1 MNTTPASIGAANP
14 SSSTETERLTREL
27 AQVRAEFQDF
37 VHSVSH
43 DLRAPLRHINA
54 FSKILE
60 EDLANPPPDIL
71 GHLST
76 IRQAA
81 QLLTQQ
87 LDGLTALSRLGQ
99 QSLNVQAVPLAPL
112 AQAVVD
118 ELAQRHPERQVRWQ
132 VAQDMPLVLTDA
144 DLLRQVFTHLLDN
157 ALKFSR
163 SRAPAQVTLSWQV
176 VTPLDAER
184 PTEATSAGQGAEPT
198 TTQGSDQLAVQ
209 TGGVRL
215 CQIRVTDN
223 GVGFAPAQA
232 HKLFKVFARLHPAR
246 DHDGLGL
253 GLVSC
258 RKIVARLG
266 GCIDITA
273 QPQAGCCVTV
283 TLPMA
288 AADSPQ
294 TCCVSG

>member
-1 MNTTPASIGAANP
+1 MNPSDLSANLPEPASAA
-14 SSSTETERLTREL
+14 EVARLTREL

-60 EDLANPPPDIL
+60 EDLSNPPPDIL
-71 GHLST
+71 GHLNT

-99 QSLNVQAVPLAPL
+99 QPLKLQAVPMTPL

-118 ELAQRHPERQVRWQ
+118 ELAQRHPERQVQWR
-132 VAQDMPLVLTDA
+132 VAPDMPLVLADA
-144 DLLRQVFTHLLDN
+144 DLLRQLLVHLLDN

-176 VTPLDAER
+176 AGPLV
-184 PTEATSAGQGAEPT
+184 AGQPADVAPLEQGADPAAN
-198 TTQGSDQLAVQ
+198 QGSDQVADHA
-209 TGGVRL
+209 GGARL
-215 CQIRVTDN
+215 CQISVTDN
-223 GVGFAPAQA
+223 GVGLRQ
-232 HKLFKVFARLHPAR
+232 HRR
-246 DHDGLGL
+246 T
-253 GLVSC
+253 SC
-258 RKIVARLG
+258 SRCLP
-266 GCIDITA
+266 GCTRRETMTDWA
-273 QPQAGCCVTV
+273 WAW
-283 TLPMA
+283 
-288 AADSPQ
+288 
-294 TCCVSG
+294 

>member
-1 MNTTPASIGAANP
+1 MYTTPTPMGAVNP
-14 SSSTETERLTREL
+14 ASSTETAQLTREL

-60 EDLANPPPDIL
+60 EDLSNPPPDIL
-71 GHLST
+71 GHLGT

-87 LDGLTALSRLGQ
+87 LDGLTLLARLGQ
-99 QSLNVQAVPLAPL
+99 QPLNVQAVPLAPL
-112 AQAVVD
+112 ARAVVD
-118 ELAQRHPERQVRWQ
+118 ELSQRHPDRQVHWQ
-132 VAQDMPLVLTDA
+132 VAQDLPQVLADA
-144 DLLRQVFTHLLDN
+144 DLLRQVLMQLLDN
-157 ALKFSR
+157 ALKFSHR
-163 SRAPAQVTLSWQV
+163 RAPAQVSLAWQV
-176 VTPLDAER
+176 VSPLVAGR
-184 PTEATSAGQGAEPT
+184 PMEATAAGMGAEPT
-198 TTQGSDQLAVQ
+198 ANQEADQAGDHARSARQ
-209 TGGVRL
+209 

-246 DHDGLGL
+246 DYDGLGL

-258 RKIVARLG
+258 HKIVARLG
-266 GCIDITA
+266 GRMDITA
-273 QPQAGCCVTV
+273 QPDAGCCVTV

-288 AADSPQ
+288 
-294 TCCVSG
+294 

>member
-1 MNTTPASIGAANP
+1 MSTPPASMGADSPA
-14 SSSTETERLTREL
+14 SSVETERLAREL

-60 EDLANPPPDIL
+60 EDLSNPPPDIL

-99 QSLNVQAVPLAPL
+99 QPLNIQVVPLAPL

-118 ELAQRHPERQVRWQ
+118 ELAQRHPDRQVQWQ
-132 VAQDMPLVLTDA
+132 VAQDLPLVLADA
-144 DLLRQVFTHLLDN
+144 DLLRQVLTHLLDN

-163 SRAPAQVTLSWQV
+163 SRELAQVTLSWQK
-176 VTPLDAER
+176 TAALIAGQSADAA
-184 PTEATSAGQGAEPT
+184 PVGQGAEPT
-198 TTQGSDQLAVQ
+198 ATQGSDQVEVQ
-209 TGGVRL
+209 AGSARS

-232 HKLFKVFARLHPAR
+232 HKLFKVFAKLHPAR
-246 DHDGLGL
+246 DYDGLGM

-258 RKIVARLG
+258 RKIVERLG
-266 GCIDITA
+266 GGIDITA
-273 QPQAGCCVTV
+273 QPDAGCCVTV

-288 AADSPQ
+288 
-294 TCCVSG
+294 

>member
-1 MNTTPASIGAANP
+1 MNTPPASLGAATPAD
-14 SSSTETERLTREL
+14 STEVERLAREL

-37 VHSVSH
+37 VHTVSH
-43 DLRAPLRHINA
+43 DLRAPLRHIHA

-60 EDLANPPPDIL
+60 EDLSNPPPEIL
-71 GHLST
+71 AHLHT
-76 IRQAA
+76 IRHAA

-99 QSLNVQAVPLAPL
+99 QPLNLQAVPLGPL
-112 AQAVVD
+112 ARSVVD
-118 ELAQRHPERQVRWQ
+118 ELAQRHPARQVQWQ
-132 VAQDMPLVLTDA
+132 VAEDLPLVLADA
-144 DLLRQVFTHLLDN
+144 DLLRKLLTHLLDN

-163 SRAPAQVTLSWQV
+163 KRELTQVTLSWQAV
-176 VTPLDAER
+176 SPQVAVRTAG
-184 PTEATSAGQGAEPT
+184 ATQAGQGEVPIAVL
-198 TTQGSDQLAVQ
+198 GSDQVEGQ
-209 TGGVRL
+209 TGGVRQ
-215 CQIRVTDN
+215 CQISITDN

-232 HKLFKVFARLHPAR
+232 YKLFKVFARLHPAR
-246 DHDGLGL
+246 DYDGLGL

-273 QPQAGCCVTV
+273 QPDAGCCVTV

-288 AADSPQ
+288 AEDSPR
-294 TCCVSG
+294 TCCA

>member
-1 MNTTPASIGAANP
+1 MNPSDLPADLPEPASAAEV
-14 SSSTETERLTREL
+14 TRLTREL
-27 AQVRAEFQDF
+27 AQVRVEFQNF

-60 EDLANPPPDIL
+60 EDLGNPPPDIL
-71 GHLST
+71 AHLST

-87 LDGLTALSRLGQ
+87 LDGLTVLSRLGQ
-99 QSLNVQAVPLAPL
+99 QPMNVQAVPLVPL

-118 ELAQRHPERQVRWQ
+118 ELVQRHPARQVHWQ
-132 VAQDMPLVLTDA
+132 LAQDMPPVLADA
-144 DLLRQVFTHLLDN
+144 NLLRQLLMHLLDN

-163 SRAPAQVTLSWQV
+163 SREMAQIALSWQV
-176 VTPLDAER
+176 AGPLDAGQ
-184 PTEATSAGQGAEPT
+184 PAQATPSGQGAEPT
-198 TTQGSDQLAVQ
+198 PIHGPAQVADQAGTTHQ
-209 TGGVRL
+209 
-215 CQIRVTDN
+215 CQISVTDN
-223 GVGFAPAQA
+223 GVGFAPAQV

-246 DHDGLGL
+246 DYEGLGL

-258 RKIVARLG
+258 RKIVDRLG
-266 GCIDITA
+266 GSIDITA
-273 QPQAGCCVTV
+273 QPDAGCCVTV

-288 AADSPQ
+288 
-294 TCCVSG
+294 

>member
-1 MNTTPASIGAANP
+1 MNPSDLSANLPEPASAA
-14 SSSTETERLTREL
+14 EVARLTREL

-60 EDLANPPPDIL
+60 EDLSNPPPDIL
-71 GHLST
+71 GHLNT

-99 QSLNVQAVPLAPL
+99 QPLKLQAVPLVPL
-112 AQAVVD
+112 AQSVVD
-118 ELAQRHPERQVRWQ
+118 ELAQRHPERQVQWR
-132 VAQDMPLVLTDA
+132 VAPDMPLVLADA
-144 DLLRQVFTHLLDN
+144 DLLRQLLVHLLDN

-176 VTPLDAER
+176 AGPLV
-184 PTEATSAGQGAEPT
+184 AGQPADVAPLEQGADPAAN
-198 TTQGSDQLAVQ
+198 QGSDQVADHA
-209 TGGVRL
+209 GGARL
-215 CQIRVTDN
+215 CQISVTDN

-246 DHDGLGL
+246 DYDGLGL

-266 GCIDITA
+266 GSIDITA
-273 QPQAGCCVTV
+273 QPDAGCCVTV
-283 TLPMA
+283 ILPMA
-288 AADSPQ
+288 
-294 TCCVSG
+294 

>member
-1 MNTTPASIGAANP
+1 MNTPPASMGAVNP
-14 SSSTETERLTREL
+14 ASSTETERLTREL

-37 VHSVSH
+37 VHTVSH
-43 DLRAPLRHINA
+43 DLRAPLRHIHA

-60 EDLANPPPDIL
+60 EDLGNPPPDIL
-71 GHLST
+71 GHLNT

-87 LDGLTALSRLGQ
+87 LDGLTVLSRLGQ
-99 QSLNVQAVPLAPL
+99 QPLNLQAVPLAPL

-118 ELAQRHPERQVRWQ
+118 ELVQRHPDRQVQWQ
-132 VAQDMPLVLTDA
+132 VPQDLPQVLADA

-163 SRAPAQVTLSWQV
+163 SRAPTQVTLSWQV
-176 VTPLDAER
+176 LSSQVAKQPADGTP
-184 PTEATSAGQGAEPT
+184 AGQGVEPT
-198 TTQGSDQLAVQ
+198 ANQGADQTPDHAESARQ
-209 TGGVRL
+209 

-223 GVGFAPAQA
+223 GVGFAPTQA

-246 DHDGLGL
+246 DYDGMGL
-253 GLVSC
+253 GLVIC
-258 RKIVARLG
+258 RKILERLG

-273 QPQAGCCVTV
+273 QPDAGCCVTV
-283 TLPMA
+283 TLPM
-288 AADSPQ
+288 
-294 TCCVSG
+294 G

>member
-1 MNTTPASIGAANP
+1 MNTPHASLGAVTPAD
-14 SSSTETERLTREL
+14 STEVERLAREL

-37 VHSVSH
+37 VHTVSH
-43 DLRAPLRHINA
+43 DLRAPLRHIHA

-60 EDLANPPPDIL
+60 EDLSNPPPEIL
-71 GHLST
+71 AHLHT

-81 QLLTQQ
+81 QQLTQQ

-99 QSLNVQAVPLAPL
+99 QPLNLQAVPLGPL
-112 AQAVVD
+112 ARSVVD
-118 ELAQRHPERQVRWQ
+118 ELAQHHPARQVQWQ
-132 VAQDMPLVLTDA
+132 VAEDLPLVLADA
-144 DLLRQVFTHLLDN
+144 DLLRKLLTHLLDN

-163 SRAPAQVTLSWQV
+163 NRAPAQVTLSWQV
-176 VTPLDAER
+176 TAPDRAE
-184 PTEATSAGQGAEPT
+184 SARQ
-198 TTQGSDQLAVQ
+198 
-209 TGGVRL
+209 

-246 DHDGLGL
+246 DYDGLGL

-258 RKIVARLG
+258 RKIMERLG

-273 QPQAGCCVTV
+273 QPDAGCCVTV

-288 AADSPQ
+288 
-294 TCCVSG
+294 

>member
-1 MNTTPASIGAANP
+1 MNP
-14 SSSTETERLTREL
+14 SVGPELAHLPHTVAVAGGEGVEIERLVREL
-27 AQVRAEFQDF
+27 AQVRAEFEDF

-60 EDLANPPPDIL
+60 EDLSNPPPDIL
-71 GHLST
+71 AHLST

-87 LDGLTALSRLGQ
+87 LDGLTVLSRLGQ
-99 QSLNVQAVPLAPL
+99 QRLNLQALPLAPL

-118 ELAQRHPERQVRWQ
+118 ELAQRHPERQVQWQ
-132 VAQDMPLVLTDA
+132 VAQDMPRVLADA

-163 SRAPAQVTLSWQV
+163 NRELAQVTLAWQV
-176 VTPLDAER
+176 VPPQVAGQHSDAA
-184 PTEATSAGQGAEPT
+184 PTEQGAEPS
-198 TTQGSDQLAVQ
+198 SDQASNLVEVQ
-209 TGGVRL
+209 AGGARQ
-215 CQIRVTDN
+215 CQVSVTDN

-246 DHDGLGL
+246 DYDGLGL

-258 RKIVARLG
+258 HKIVARLG
-266 GCIDITA
+266 GRIDITA
-273 QPQAGCCVTV
+273 QPDAGCCVTV
-283 TLPMA
+283 ILPVA
-288 AADSPQ
+288 
-294 TCCVSG
+294 